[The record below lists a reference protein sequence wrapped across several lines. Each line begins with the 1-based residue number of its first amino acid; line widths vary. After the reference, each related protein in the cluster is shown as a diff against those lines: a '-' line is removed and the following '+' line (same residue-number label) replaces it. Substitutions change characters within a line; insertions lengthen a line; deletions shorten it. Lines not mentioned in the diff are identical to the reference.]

1 MDRRHLHQWTVRA
14 SEWAHILIQDNCAWW
29 NYISHWH
36 TGMAHPAKQKPT
48 GGPDGQPMTA
58 NIQLSVRGR
67 WKYRGCSVQEPY
79 LRCLSVS
86 EASAGRQLWQIIRLP
101 LGPDS
106 THTFTHTNTRVH
118 RPTRRFK
125 KKKSLNL
132 TTDRCV
138 FRLHVI
144 ILCGMQPRWWQS
156 SGLCEQ
162 ESNTLPVQID
172 PARPDIV
179 PWHWMG
185 GRTNSKIY
193 IYFFTRIIRR
203 TIAIEECDYMIELRP
218 SFMGMS
224 GLWGHPR
231 L

>member
-1 MDRRHLHQWTVRA
+1 
-14 SEWAHILIQDNCAWW
+14 
-29 NYISHWH
+29 
-36 TGMAHPAKQKPT
+36 MAHPAKQKPT

-144 ILCGMQPRWWQS
+144 ILCGMQPRWWQLGVMWAGVEHS
-156 SGLCEQ
+156 SCADRSRE
-162 ESNTLPVQID
+162 
-172 PARPDIV
+172 A
-179 PWHWMG
+179 WHCTMALDGW
-185 GRTNSKIY
+185 TDKLK
-193 IYFFTRIIRR
+193 YFFIF
-203 TIAIEECDYMIELRP
+203 YFLP
-218 SFMGMS
+218 
-224 GLWGHPR
+224 GLYGER
-231 L
+231 LP